1 MIVRVSVF
9 VHPGTLFAVSPSRRA
24 VNPQSAT
31 HEKETHVAEIR
42 VERKE
47 KRSMLPWILG
57 LLLLALV
64 LWGISEMMSG
74 DDDDAVEGTGAS
86 AVGVTIQQQPPALRQ
101 YAVLT
106 AEVLA
111 DAA

>member
-1 MIVRVSVF
+1 
-9 VHPGTLFAVSPSRRA
+9 
-24 VNPQSAT
+24 
-31 HEKETHVAEIR
+31 VAEIR

-64 LWGISEMMSG
+64 LWGISEMMG
-74 DDDDAVEGTGAS
+74 RDDDTVEDTGAS

>member
-1 MIVRVSVF
+1 M
-9 VHPGTLFAVSPSRRA
+9 
-24 VNPQSAT
+24 
-31 HEKETHVAEIR
+31 AEIR

-64 LWGISEMMSG
+64 LWGISEMMGG
-74 DDDDAVEGTGAS
+74 DDDTVKDTGAS

-101 YAVLT
+101 YAVLA

>member
-1 MIVRVSVF
+1 
-9 VHPGTLFAVSPSRRA
+9 
-24 VNPQSAT
+24 
-31 HEKETHVAEIR
+31 VAEIR
-42 VERKE
+42 VEKKE
-47 KRSMLPWILG
+47 RRSMLPWILG

-64 LWGISEMMSG
+64 LWGISEMMG
-74 DDDDAVEGTGAS
+74 RDDDDSAGDTGAS

-101 YAVLT
+101 YAVLA

>member
-1 MIVRVSVF
+1 M
-9 VHPGTLFAVSPSRRA
+9 
-24 VNPQSAT
+24 
-31 HEKETHVAEIR
+31 AEIR
-42 VERKE
+42 VEKKE
-47 KRSMLPWILG
+47 RRSMLPWILG
-57 LLLLALV
+57 LVLLALV
-64 LWGISEMMSG
+64 IWGISEMMG
-74 DDDDAVEGTGAS
+74 RDDDAVEDTGAS

>member
-1 MIVRVSVF
+1 M
-9 VHPGTLFAVSPSRRA
+9 
-24 VNPQSAT
+24 
-31 HEKETHVAEIR
+31 AEIR

-47 KRSMLPWILG
+47 RRSMLPWILG

-64 LWGISEMMSG
+64 VWGISEMMGG
-74 DDDDAVEGTGAS
+74 DDDPIEDTGAS

-101 YAVLT
+101 YAVLA

>member
-1 MIVRVSVF
+1 M
-9 VHPGTLFAVSPSRRA
+9 
-24 VNPQSAT
+24 
-31 HEKETHVAEIR
+31 AEIR

-47 KRSMLPWILG
+47 RRSMLPWILG

-64 LWGISEMMSG
+64 LWGISEMMG
-74 DDDDAVEGTGAS
+74 RDDDAADDAGAS

-101 YAVLT
+101 YAVLA

>member
-1 MIVRVSVF
+1 M
-9 VHPGTLFAVSPSRRA
+9 
-24 VNPQSAT
+24 
-31 HEKETHVAEIR
+31 AEIR

-64 LWGISEMMSG
+64 LWGISQMMGG
-74 DDDDAVEGTGAS
+74 DDGDTVEGTGAS

-106 AEVLA
+106 TEVLA

>member
-1 MIVRVSVF
+1 M
-9 VHPGTLFAVSPSRRA
+9 
-24 VNPQSAT
+24 
-31 HEKETHVAEIR
+31 AEIR

-64 LWGISEMMSG
+64 LWGISEMMGG
-74 DDDDAVEGTGAS
+74 DDDTVEDTGAS
-86 AVGVTIQQQPPALRQ
+86 AVGGTIQQQPPALRQ

>member
-1 MIVRVSVF
+1 M
-9 VHPGTLFAVSPSRRA
+9 
-24 VNPQSAT
+24 
-31 HEKETHVAEIR
+31 AEIR

-64 LWGISEMMSG
+64 LWGISEMMG
-74 DDDDAVEGTGAS
+74 RDDDTVEDTGAS